1 MGFRMSH
8 DARLGAAERHQLAT
22 AHLGRLLLQALRR
35 VEASS
40 MRKLQERGHR
50 ELRTGHIPV
59 FGNVATGG
67 TRITELAAS
76 AGMTRQM
83 MGRLVRELED
93 LGYARSRPDPADQRA
108 VIVELTGRG
117 WQFCDDAQEVMV
129 ELERE
134 YDGLLGA
141 GGLARLRSML
151 TQVAAPRG

>member
-1 MGFRMSH
+1 
-8 DARLGAAERHQLAT
+8 
-22 AHLGRLLLQALRR
+22 
-35 VEASS
+35 

-59 FGNVATGG
+59 FGNVAAGG
-67 TRITELAAS
+67 TRITDLASS

-93 LGYARSRPDPADQRA
+93 LGYAGSRPDPVDQRA
-108 VIVELTGRG
+108 VIVELTDRG

-151 TQVAAPRG
+151 TQVAAPAHE